1 MLQPRHT
8 SYPALEAAPVQVDY
22 RLGRQA
28 HSLLVDHSRAA
39 VADPETIPSPHGPL
53 RAVRLEQPA
62 NPHGLRA
69 SVTFAMPAD
78 QPFFLWKLEL
88 HNTGPAPVF
97 IDRLALLSG
106 NLKSK
111 ISHPKFFSNGWGSWN
126 YTGAYGPDDRTRR
139 TRLGPLSLPLHANPG
154 TPQHRAAGRFGS
166 DMFGVLGDTQRRTAL
181 LAGFLSQLEHFG
193 TVETDLRQ
201 PEIPLRLWANGDGA
215 RLDPGAATHTD
226 WACIFLVEVDN
237 PEPLDGYLQAVFKQ
251 SAFSDQLSADSDQLK
266 SKISNLNSK
275 IPNGWCSWYQYFQKV
290 TVEDIRRNLEFAAAN
305 RAGLPLDL
313 IQIDDGFETLVG
325 DWYSFR
331 PGFADGPAPLA
342 REIRAAGFTPGLWLA
357 PFIVDPR
364 SRLAKEHPDWL
375 LRGRFNRPVN
385 AGFIWNT
392 FTTALDLTHPP
403 ALEYACQVIATAAHQ
418 WEFPYL
424 KLDFL
429 YAAALPGRYRD
440 PTRTRAQVLRAG
452 LQALRQAAG
461 PETFLLGCGC
471 PLGSAVG
478 LVEAM
483 RIGADVA
490 PNWHPQY
497 FGTEF
502 FFRPEPDMPSAR
514 NAIQNSLARTA
525 LHRRWWLNDP
535 DCLLARQTELSLA
548 EVQALATVIAL
559 SGGLLLL
566 SDDLPALPPERLR
579 LIQQLFPPVGDA
591 PQALDWLDSST
602 PARLRL
608 DLDGPAGPW
617 HLLGLFNWQDA
628 PQTLPVRPADFR
640 LDPGQAY
647 LAREFWSGA
656 LLRPGRF
663 SPAAGQAGP
672 PGTPVN
678 SSGQGAAETCQ
689 VWLAPHGTA
698 LLAVRRFDPAVP
710 AYLGGDLHFSQGV
723 EVSEWQPGADG
734 LRLRLERPG
743 KAQGNIDLYLPGRP
757 QAAQL
762 NGQPCAWQENGPNI
776 YRVEVDFEREGEMEI
791 AY

>member
-1 MLQPRHT
+1 M
-8 SYPALEAAPVQVDY
+8 
-22 RLGRQA
+22 
-28 HSLLVDHSRAA
+28 
-39 VADPETIPSPHGPL
+39 
-53 RAVRLEQPA
+53 
-62 NPHGLRA
+62 
-69 SVTFAMPAD
+69 
-78 QPFFLWKLEL
+78 
-88 HNTGPAPVF
+88 
-97 IDRLALLSG
+97 
-106 NLKSK
+106 
-111 ISHPKFFSNGWGSWN
+111 
-126 YTGAYGPDDRTRR
+126 
-139 TRLGPLSLPLHANPG
+139 
-154 TPQHRAAGRFGS
+154 
-166 DMFGVLGDTQRRTAL
+166 
-181 LAGFLSQLEHFG
+181 
-193 TVETDLRQ
+193 
-201 PEIPLRLWANGDGA
+201 
-215 RLDPGAATHTD
+215 
-226 WACIFLVEVDN
+226 
-237 PEPLDGYLQAVFKQ
+237 
-251 SAFSDQLSADSDQLK
+251 
-266 SKISNLNSK
+266 
-275 IPNGWCSWYQYFQKV
+275 
-290 TVEDIRRNLEFAAAN
+290 
-305 RAGLPLDL
+305 LPLDL
-313 IQIDDGFETLVG
+313 IQIDDGFETIVG

-342 REIRAAGFTPGLWLA
+342 KEIRAAGFTPGLWLA

-403 ALEYACQVIATAAHQ
+403 ALEYACQLIATAAHQ

-452 LQALRQAAG
+452 LLALRQAAG

-514 NAIQNSLARTA
+514 NAIQNSLTRAA

-535 DCLLARQTELSLA
+535 DCLLARQTQLSLA
-548 EVQALATVIAL
+548 EVQALATVIAM

-579 LIQQLFPPVGDA
+579 LIQQLFPAVGRT
-591 PQALDWLDSST
+591 PQALDWLDSSI

-617 HLLGLFNWQDA
+617 HVLGLFNWQDA
-628 PQTLPVRPADFR
+628 PQTLPVRLEDFR

-723 EVSEWQPGADG
+723 EVSEWQPRPGG
-734 LRLRLERPG
+734 LSLRLERPG

-757 QAAQL
+757 HSVEMEDQSI
-762 NGQPCAWQENGPNI
+762 NFTEIGPDC
-776 YRVEVDFEREGEMEI
+776 YRLPVEFERQVNLKI
-791 AY
+791 VLAAAKP